1 MVAKCVVCQSTIE
14 KGEYC
19 DAHSIAKKN
28 LEKRFSDWQKAYEK
42 MTWKEYLTR
51 MIEDADIPVGEWA
64 KEVAIHLLK
73 QNKK

>member
-1 MVAKCVVCQSTIE
+1 MIKCLVCQATIE

-19 DAHSIAKKN
+19 DAHSIAKQN
-28 LEKRFSDWQKAYEK
+28 LEKQFPAWQKAYGK

-51 MIEDADIPVGEWA
+51 MVEDTDIPVGEWA

-73 QNKK
+73 HDKK

>member
-1 MVAKCVVCQSTIE
+1 MATKCVVCQSTIE

-42 MTWKEYLTR
+42 MTWEEYLNR

-64 KEVAIHLLK
+64 KEVAIYLNN
-73 QNKK
+73 QSKK

>member
-1 MVAKCVVCQSTIE
+1 MVRKCVVCQSTIE

-42 MTWKEYLTR
+42 MTWEEYLTR
-51 MIEDADIPVGEWA
+51 MVEDVDIPVGEWA
-64 KEVAIHLLK
+64 KEVAIYL
-73 QNKK
+73 QNK

>member
-1 MVAKCVVCQSTIE
+1 MVRKCVVCQSTIE

-42 MTWKEYLTR
+42 MTWEEYLTR
-51 MIEDADIPVGEWA
+51 MVEDVDIPVGEWA
-64 KEVAIHLLK
+64 KEVDIYL
-73 QNKK
+73 QN

>member
-1 MVAKCVVCQSTIE
+1 MVKCVVCQSTIE

-19 DAHSIAKKN
+19 DAHTIAKNN

-42 MTWKEYLTR
+42 MSWKEYLTR
-51 MIEDADIPVGEWA
+51 ISDDADIPVGEWA
-64 KEVAIHLLK
+64 KEVAIYLLE